1 MSISQL
7 TAIAP
12 KSTSKRYV
20 MTSAERLMHLKPRLR
35 HVECSSARLLT
46 KKKRRTPGSSNARQS
61 SGKSESSKLRASVK
75 R

>member
-1 MSISQL
+1 
-7 TAIAP
+7 
-12 KSTSKRYV
+12 
-20 MTSAERLMHLKPRLR
+20 
-35 HVECSSARLLT
+35 LLT